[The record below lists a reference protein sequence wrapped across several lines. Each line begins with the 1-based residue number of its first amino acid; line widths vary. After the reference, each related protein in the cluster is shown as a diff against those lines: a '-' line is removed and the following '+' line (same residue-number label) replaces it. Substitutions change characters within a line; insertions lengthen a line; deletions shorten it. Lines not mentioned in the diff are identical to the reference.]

1 MGQNYL
7 HDCLNQ
13 FSDISEQRFHR
24 PSDLQAAENGA
35 KHLQTGTVSVQAI
48 HQHFHSSF
56 KEKPEYGWFN
66 DYWLFPSFDD
76 LRKEDQQKTFT
87 FHQLSKGNEG
97 NTKEQ
102 DVIQDLLGIFRHIE
116 LVSNILRFICPKSFG
131 ILSPPV
137 EYVLALRRGKNAV
150 EVYMNYLRNLREIRS
165 KYGFSRVA
173 DVDMALWVL
182 KHKCYD
188 NNMVDA
194 GIKQAFEKDEFM
206 LQLRASNLVEPLNE
220 LSPVQ
225 LATALCGA
233 NNHLAALVGCYAL
246 EANVKKLAEI
256 EKVTEEAARIAAK
269 DGSKPQKPSL
279 PHYLE
284 ALKSKGKITNIERG
298 ELSRLQK
305 SMRNKMFHGEI
316 SDPDP
321 QEVIRLVKAVSDI
334 AQRLS
339 EHSDR

>member
-1 MGQNYL
+1 MAKHYL
-7 HDCLNQ
+7 QVCLEQ
-13 FSDISEQRFHR
+13 FPDVSKQRFNR
-24 PSDLQAAENGA
+24 QSDLQAAEKGA

-48 HQHFHSSF
+48 HKHFHSSF

-76 LRKEDQQKTFT
+76 FRKEDQQKTFT

-97 NTKEQ
+97 SKKEQ
-102 DVIQDLLGIFRHIE
+102 DAIQDLLVIFRHIE
-116 LVSNILRFICPKSFG
+116 LVSNILRFICPDSFG
-131 ILSPPV
+131 ILSPPI

-150 EVYMNYLRNLREIRS
+150 EVYMNYLRNLRDIRS
-165 KYGFSRVA
+165 HYGFSRVA

-188 NNMVDA
+188 KKMVDA
-194 GIKQAFEKDEFM
+194 EIKQAFEKDEFM
-206 LQLRASNLVEPLNE
+206 LQLRARNLVEPLNE
-220 LSPVQ
+220 LSSVQ

-246 EANVKKLAEI
+246 EENVKKLAEI
-256 EKVTEEAARIAAK
+256 EGATEEAKRIAAK
-269 DGSKPQKPSL
+269 DGRKSQKPNL
-279 PHYLE
+279 THYLE
-284 ALKSKGKITNIERG
+284 ALKNKGKIEDLECG
-298 ELSRLQK
+298 KLSHLQK
-305 SMRNKMFHGEI
+305 SIRNKMFHAAV

-321 QEVIRLVKAVSDI
+321 QEVKMLVKAVSDI